1 MKAKKVLRAIGE
13 HLGLSRAEM
22 EHVVDCTVCSIYDQ
36 DYCLP
41 FRKEFRGYVPR
52 ELTDEEKARGKF
64 IQDLWGPVLLS
75 QMQPLLRFESL
86 PVLRFDKSHGQFRPV
101 KENT

>member
-22 EHVVDCTVCSIYDQ
+22 EHVVDCTVCSIYDE

-52 ELTDEEKARGKF
+52 ELTDEEKARGKW
-64 IQDLWGPVLLS
+64 ISDLWSPALLAGAN
-75 QMQPLLRFESL
+75 PIVRFEQFAGPAHV
-86 PVLRFDKSHGQFRPV
+86 PVPV
-101 KENT
+101 DHVNDGGK